1 MWDMGVT
8 RHQQCLMR
16 EQVDASLDALEQ
28 ALKAGFEGYNK
39 IREDPNLENLR
50 KSKKFAPLIDKYDE
64 PVFNSGAFE

>member
-1 MWDMGVT
+1 M
-8 RHQQCLMR
+8 
-16 EQVDASLDALEQ
+16 DAALDALEQ

-39 IREDPNLENLR
+39 IREDPNLENVR